1 MRAAASRLK
10 IMAAALTPTLAI
22 LAASFYYT
30 TSCCAFSFTPS
41 SVTITSNNNYLYRPH
56 TIEPTILKAK
66 FGDDDEDEEVIL
78 SESEDDWRT
87 FRAKLVMGESST
99 SSPSSTTTA
108 DTSSTSS
115 NSSDD
120 DNIIV
125 DDSDL
130 DGIGALFSSETTI
143 QSTLSS
149 SSGFTPLDPA
159 QWAYDSGKVIEQGAV
174 ILGGVE
180 QDFGFGLRQQYFHK
194 AVILVL
200 DHDENTF
207 TKGIILNRPSD
218 RMMEDDVNEG
228 VEWRVWFGGD
238 VQGLDSLLPDIV
250 CLHSLKGDE
259 AKEASNPV
267 MKDIQWTSFANAKKL
282 VKKGIASGPED
293 FWLFAGYAGWGPKQL
308 AGELERR
315 SWYMCATDSQTLLK
329 ELARQSSGV
338 DPRDAGLDTWELLMN
353 MIGRGETAS
362 ECSGNFDDLML
373 KEWGRGNLLKGY
385 GGEVGVARNP
395 LWGGGGGGGFL
406 DSSSLDKKMKDA
418 ADMALTEDL
427 KAGTLLR
434 GSSADRSPFLLR
446 KQELHRSL
454 LLVVVEDDKA
464 TVACMLNHPATKGY
478 DIVGYNKG
486 SASLPLRYGGDF
498 AVKGQSPLIWLHCS
512 QKLRDSGVGS
522 SLSSGHEGIY
532 KCEQEQALESI
543 SYGIATPSD
552 FLVISGVCVWPKL
565 GSSLAN
571 EVKRGVFEVV
581 PNKSMGEVFKTL
593 QTQAILTKGSL
604 EENIKITQEAWE
616 KAADPSI
623 RTKSKSDK
631 GTDVVLTTGIGE
643 GFDEDDDTVVFN
655 SDKKVSE
662 LADDALKKWI
672 ATFLLGAPTLT

>member
-1 MRAAASRLK
+1 
-10 IMAAALTPTLAI
+10 MAAPLTLTSPLTI
-22 LAASFYYT
+22 LLASFYC
-30 TSCCAFSFTPS
+30 TSCAFSFSPS
-41 SVTITSNNNYLYRPH
+41 SVPIASNNNSNNLYRSRSEA
-56 TIEPTILKAK
+56 TLLRAAS
-66 FGDDDEDEEVIL
+66 DDNDNEDDEVIL

-87 FRAKLVMGESST
+87 FRAKLVMGESS
-99 SSPSSTTTA
+99 SSSSTTTA
-108 DTSSTSS
+108 TTTTTTDSST
-115 NSSDD
+115 
-120 DNIIV
+120 DNTII

-130 DGIGALFSSETTI
+130 DGIGALFSSETV
-143 QSTLSS
+143 QSTTTSS
-149 SSGFTPLDPA
+149 LSSGFTPLDPS

-218 RMMEDDVNEG
+218 RMMEDDVNDG
-228 VEWRVWFGGD
+228 LEWRVWFGGD
-238 VQGLDSLLPDIV
+238 VQGLDSILPDIV
-250 CLHSLKGDE
+250 CLHSLKSEE
-259 AKEASNPV
+259 AKEASNQV
-267 MKDIQWTSFANAKKL
+267 MKDIQWTSFENAKKL

-308 AGELERR
+308 SGELERR

-353 MIGRGETAS
+353 MIGRGETAN

-373 KEWGRGNLLKGY
+373 KEWGRGNLLEGY
-385 GGEVGVARNP
+385 GGDVGVARNP
-395 LWGGGGGGGFL
+395 LWGGSAGSFL
-406 DSSSLDKKMKDA
+406 EKMDGSSVDEKMKEA
-418 ADMALTEDL
+418 AEMALTEDV

-434 GSSADRSPFLLR
+434 GSSADRSPFLLQ

-454 LLVVVEDDKA
+454 LLVIAEDDKA
-464 TVACMLNHPATKGY
+464 TVACMLNHPATKGCDPY
-478 DIVGYNKG
+478 GKG
-486 SASLPLRYGGDF
+486 STSSLPLRYGGDF
-498 AVKGQSPLIWLHCS
+498 ALKGQSPLIWLHCS
-512 QKLRDSGVGS
+512 EKLRIAGLGS
-522 SLSSGHEGIY
+522 SLSGQKGVY
-532 KCEQEQALESI
+532 KCEQDKALEA
-543 SYGIATPSD
+543 IAIGQAENSD

-565 GSSLAN
+565 GGSLAN

-581 PNKSMGEVFKTL
+581 PNEKVEQVIETL
-593 QTQAILTKGSL
+593 QTQTILTKDNFAK
-604 EENIKITQEAWE
+604 NIQISQDAWE
-616 KAADPSI
+616 KAVDP
-623 RTKSKSDK
+623 RRKTTSDK

-643 GFDEDDDTVVFN
+643 GFDEDDDTIVFN

-662 LADDALKKWI
+662 LADDALQKWI

>member
-1 MRAAASRLK
+1 MVT
-10 IMAAALTPTLAI
+10 LTSPLTVL
-22 LAASFYYT
+22 LASFYC
-30 TSCCAFSFTPS
+30 TSHVFSFAPS
-41 SVTITSNNNYLYRPH
+41 SVTKPSVLRATSD
-56 TIEPTILKAK
+56 
-66 FGDDDEDEEVIL
+66 DDDEEITL
-78 SESEDDWRT
+78 SESDDDWRT

-99 SSPSSTTTA
+99 SPSSSAATTD
-108 DTSSTSS
+108 DT
-115 NSSDD
+115 N
-120 DNIIV
+120 DNTII

-130 DGIGALFSSETTI
+130 DGIGALFSSETA
-143 QSTLSS
+143 Q
-149 SSGFTPLDPA
+149 FTPLDPS

-228 VEWRVWFGGD
+228 LEWRVWFGGD
-238 VQGLDSLLPDIV
+238 VQGLDSILPEIV
-250 CLHSLKGDE
+250 CLHSLKGKE

-267 MKDIQWTSFANAKKL
+267 MKDIQWTSFENAKKL

-308 AGELERR
+308 SGELERR

-338 DPRDAGLDTWELLMN
+338 DPRDAGLETWELLMN
-353 MIGRGETAS
+353 MIGRGETANG
-362 ECSGNFDDLML
+362 CSGNFDDLML

-395 LWGGGGGGGFL
+395 LWGDGGNGFL
-406 DSSSLDKKMKDA
+406 EEMDGSSVDDKMKEA
-418 ADMALTEDL
+418 AEIALTEDL

-434 GSSADRSPFLLR
+434 GSSADRSPFLLK
-446 KQELHRSL
+446 KQELHHSL
-454 LLVVVEDDKA
+454 LLVIVEDDKA

-478 DIVGYNKG
+478 DIVGYSKG
-486 SASLPLRYGGDF
+486 AASLPLRYGGDF
-498 AVKGQSPLIWLHCS
+498 ALKGQSPLIWLHCS

-522 SLSSGHEGIY
+522 SLSGQNKGIY
-532 KCEQEQALESI
+532 KCEQEQALEAI

-565 GSSLAN
+565 GGSLAT

-581 PNKSMGEVFKTL
+581 PSEKLDQVVETL
-593 QTQAILTKGSL
+593 QTQTILTKDNL
-604 EENIKITQEAWE
+604 AENMKILQDAWV
-616 KAADPSI
+616 KAADS
-623 RTKSKSDK
+623 RKTASDN

-662 LADDALKKWI
+662 LADDALQKWI
-672 ATFLLGAPTLT
+672 ATFLLGAPTLA

>member
-1 MRAAASRLK
+1 
-10 IMAAALTPTLAI
+10 MAAFKSTLTI
-22 LAASFYYT
+22 LLASFYC
-30 TSCCAFSFTPS
+30 TSCAFSFAPS
-41 SVTITSNNNYLYRPH
+41 SVTITSNNNLYRSH
-56 TIEPTILKAK
+56 IEVTVLSAK
-66 FGDDDEDEEVIL
+66 SDDDDDDDEVIL
-78 SESEDDWRT
+78 SDSEDDWRT

-99 SSPSSTTTA
+99 SPSSSTTTTTT
-108 DTSSTSS
+108 DSSSSS
-115 NSSDD
+115 N
-120 DNIIV
+120 DNIII

-130 DGIGALFSSETTI
+130 DGIGALFSSEETTV
-143 QSTLSS
+143 QQ
-149 SSGFTPLDPA
+149 FTPLDPS

-228 VEWRVWFGGD
+228 LEWRVWFGGD
-238 VQGLDSLLPDIV
+238 VQGLDSILPDIV
-250 CLHSLKGDE
+250 CLHSLKGEE

-267 MKDIQWTSFANAKKL
+267 MKDIQWTSFENAKKL

-308 AGELERR
+308 SGELERL
-315 SWYMCATDSQTLLK
+315 SWYMCATDSQTLLE

-338 DPRDAGLDTWELLMN
+338 DPRDAGLETWELLMN
-353 MIGRGETAS
+353 MIGRGETAND
-362 ECSGNFDDLML
+362 CSGNFDDLML
-373 KEWGRGNLLKGY
+373 KEWGRGHLLKGY

-406 DSSSLDKKMKDA
+406 EEMDGSSVDDKMKEA

-446 KQELHRSL
+446 KQELHHSL
-454 LLVVVEDDKA
+454 LLVIVEDDKA

-478 DIVGYNKG
+478 DIVGYSKG
-486 SASLPLRYGGDF
+486 AASLPLRYGGDF
-498 AVKGQSPLIWLHCS
+498 ALKGQSPLIWLHCS

-522 SLSSGHEGIY
+522 SLSGQNEGIY
-532 KCEQEQALESI
+532 KCEQEQALEAI
-543 SYGIATPSD
+543 SYGIAAPSD

-565 GSSLAN
+565 GGSLAN

-581 PNKSMGEVFKTL
+581 PNEKQSLVIETL
-593 QTQAILTKGSL
+593 QTQTILTKDNL
-604 EENIKITQEAWE
+604 AENIKITQDAWD
-616 KAADPSI
+616 KAADPNSSC
-623 RTKSKSDK
+623 KST

-662 LADDALKKWI
+662 LADDALQKWI

>member
-1 MRAAASRLK
+1 MVALPSPLTAAV
-10 IMAAALTPTLAI
+10 ALTSLC
-22 LAASFYYT
+22 
-30 TSCCAFSFTPS
+30 TSYVFSFAPS
-41 SVTITSNNNYLYRPH
+41 SVHITSNNNFLHRSH
-56 TIEPTILKAK
+56 NIDATVLRATSDD
-66 FGDDDEDEEVIL
+66 DDDEEIEL

-87 FRAKLVMGESST
+87 FRAKLVMGEST
-99 SSPSSTTTA
+99 SSSIEKTTNE
-108 DTSSTSS
+108 S
-115 NSSDD
+115 N
-120 DNIIV
+120 DNTII

-130 DGIGALFSSETTI
+130 DGIGALFSSETT
-143 QSTLSS
+143 QSTTTSS
-149 SSGFTPLDPA
+149 FTPLDPS
-159 QWAYDSGKVIEQGAV
+159 QWAYDSGQVIEQGAV

-228 VEWRVWFGGD
+228 LEWRVWFGGD
-238 VQGLDSLLPDIV
+238 VQGLDSILPEIV
-250 CLHSLKGDE
+250 CLHSLKGQE

-267 MKDIQWTSFANAKKL
+267 MKDIQWTSFENAKKL

-308 AGELERR
+308 SGELERR
-315 SWYMCATDSQTLLK
+315 SWYMCCTDSQTLLK

-338 DPRDAGLDTWELLMN
+338 DPRDAGLETWELLMN
-353 MIGRGETAS
+353 MIGRGETAKD
-362 ECSGNFDDLML
+362 CSGNFDDLML

-385 GGEVGVARNP
+385 GGDVGVARNP
-395 LWGGGGGGGFL
+395 LWNAGSGGGFL
-406 DSSSLDKKMKDA
+406 DEMEGSSVDDKMKEA
-418 ADMALTEDL
+418 AEMALADDL

-434 GSSADRSPFLLR
+434 GSSADRSPFLLK
-446 KQELHRSL
+446 KQELHKSL
-454 LLVVVEDDKA
+454 LLVIVEDDKA

-478 DIVGYNKG
+478 DIVGYSKG
-486 SASLPLRYGGDF
+486 AASLPLRYGGDF
-498 AVKGQSPLIWLHCS
+498 ALKGQSPLIWLHCS

-522 SLSSGHEGIY
+522 SLSGQNKGFY
-532 KCEQEQALESI
+532 KCEQEQALEAI
-543 SYGIATPSD
+543 SYGIAEPSD

-565 GSSLAN
+565 GGSLAT

-581 PNKSMGEVFKTL
+581 PNERVGQVIETL
-593 QTQAILTKGSL
+593 QTQTILTKDNL
-604 EENIKITQEAWE
+604 AENINISQDAWD
-616 KAADPSI
+616 KATDPNSSP
-623 RTKSKSDK
+623 KSTSDN

-662 LADDALKKWI
+662 LADDALQKWI
-672 ATFLLGAPTLT
+672 ATFLLGAPTLA

>member
-1 MRAAASRLK
+1 
-10 IMAAALTPTLAI
+10 
-22 LAASFYYT
+22 
-30 TSCCAFSFTPS
+30 
-41 SVTITSNNNYLYRPH
+41 VTITSNKLPQKLHRPRI
-56 TIEPTILKAK
+56 IEATILRAK
-66 FGDDDEDEEVIL
+66 SDDDGYDDEEDDEVIL

-87 FRAKLVMGESST
+87 FRAKLVMGEST
-99 SSPSSTTTA
+99 SSPSS
-108 DTSSTSS
+108 SSSVGGTISG
-115 NSSDD
+115 D
-120 DNIIV
+120 DNIII

-130 DGIGALFSSETTI
+130 DGIGALFSSETT
-143 QSTLSS
+143 QSTTTSTS
-149 SSGFTPLDPA
+149 KFTPLDPS

-228 VEWRVWFGGD
+228 LEWRVWFGGD

-250 CLHSLKGDE
+250 CLHSLKGEE
-259 AKEASNPV
+259 AKEASVPV
-267 MKDIQWTSFANAKKL
+267 MKDIQWTSFENAKKL

-308 AGELERR
+308 SGELERR

-329 ELARQSSGV
+329 ELARQSTGV
-338 DPRDAGLDTWELLMN
+338 DPRDAGLETWELLMN
-353 MIGRGETAS
+353 MIGRGETAR

-373 KEWGRGNLLKGY
+373 KEWGRGHLLKGY
-385 GGEVGVARNP
+385 GGDVGVARNP
-395 LWGGGGGGGFL
+395 LWGDGGGGSFL
-406 DSSSLDKKMKDA
+406 DDMSRNSVDDKMKEA
-418 ADMALTEDL
+418 ADMALTDDL
-427 KAGTLLR
+427 QAGTLLR
-434 GSSADRSPFLLR
+434 GSSADRSPFLLK
-446 KQELHRSL
+446 KQELHHSL
-454 LLVVVEDDKA
+454 LLVVVEDERA

-478 DIVGYNKG
+478 EIVGYSKG
-486 SASLPLRYGGDF
+486 AASLPLRYGGDF

-522 SLSSGHEGIY
+522 SLSGQNEGIY
-532 KCEQEQALESI
+532 KCEQEQALEAI

-565 GSSLAN
+565 GVGGSLAN

-581 PNKSMGEVFKTL
+581 PNNKMGEVFKTL
-593 QTQAILTKGSL
+593 QTQAILTKDNL
-604 EENIKITQEAWE
+604 EDNITLTQEAWE
-616 KAADPSI
+616 KAADAKNSSV
-623 RTKSKSDK
+623 KSTSDK